1 MKTFLSLVANDL
13 LKRFGNNMHNVTVV
27 FPGKRASLFLNQE
40 LALASDTPVWA
51 PRYITMS
58 DLFYSLSPYVKAD
71 PIDSIASLYQIF
83 SKTILTEEIQEEYS
97 LDKFW
102 GWGEIILSDFDDID
116 KHLADAEAIFSNV
129 YEQMQLENLDY
140 LTNEQKDTLQHFFKN
155 FSAEG
160 NSLIKERFLNVWSKM
175 YQMYTD
181 LRKEQMQAGTVYEGA
196 IFRSVIERLKK
207 DDTLLTSFLADR
219 QTIVFAGFNVL
230 NDVEH
235 ALMSAIQKQGKALF
249 YWDYD
254 SYYVENPEHEA
265 GEFMRQNLK
274 DFPCALGKEN
284 YDNLRHLQDVTF
296 ISCNTDNA
304 AARYAHQW
312 LTSLY
317 EKNLLPIEGATG
329 VVRGTTE
336 CGSGPTKGSGSPF
349 ATVGSSGRG
358 SVILCNENLLQPV
371 LHSLPKQVGK
381 VNITM
386 GFPLTDAPIYSF
398 VMALLSLQTDGFDLT
413 QQRFRHPFVQVVQ
426 HHVYAPLLEEEQW
439 LRYQATDNMQ
449 LLAYLIEMVEK
460 VGVHFSEIQQPNVYE
475 QLYIE
480 AIFQTH
486 RILTKF
492 LQLTCRDKNPLVV
505 QHITLRRLLRTLL
518 CSTSIPFHGEPAHGL
533 QVMGVLE
540 TRCLDFSHMLMLS
553 VEEGM
558 LPKNTQGNT
567 MIPADIREAFGLTT
581 PRHRIAVFSYYFYRL
596 IQRTEHLTCVYNEN
610 CVGNN
615 KHEMSRFLR
624 QMLAETEIPIRT
636 LWLRSET
643 CIQDAQELS
652 VPKTPEILDYMLKR
666 YDINTSGKNAIP
678 LSPSAINTYMTCPLK
693 FFLTHVSGLRA
704 DVDPQEGLNAPL
716 IGDIF
721 HDTAE
726 LIYKRIMQRTGSNII
741 ERSTLSELLNDM
753 EGLIG
758 PLLDIVFDTIY
769 FHPADRW
776 QRTEEAWKMVC
787 RDTRPGNQYTGELII
802 IRRVLMQY
810 LTNLLRYDLR
820 HTPFRIIATETDRY
834 FNITGPSPQ
843 PSPEGKGSNTN
854 VTSPISSLPPGGVGG
869 GLAVTTGGR
878 IDRLDEQDGRIR
890 VVDYK
895 TGYHMPSI
903 KSMDDVTN
911 TAGKHEGY
919 FLQAFLYSYAVLQ
932 NEKPQLPLVP
942 ALFYPGKAYK
952 EDYDPTLTIDKKV
965 IEDFAPLADEF
976 YEGLTLV
983 VKQIFSPDYSFTQ
996 TPEVKDC
1003 ANCDF
1008 KLLCGR

>member
-1 MKTFLSLVANDL
+1 MKTFLSLVARDL
-13 LKRFGNNMHNVTVV
+13 LQRFGTNMHDVTVV

-40 LALASDTPVWA
+40 LAMASDTPVWA

-58 DLFYSLSPYVKAD
+58 DLFYRLSPYVKAD
-71 PIDSIASLYQIF
+71 PIDSITSLYQIF
-83 SKTILTEEIQEEYS
+83 SQTILSEEMQEEYT

-102 GWGEIILSDFDDID
+102 GWGEIILSDFDDVD
-116 KHLADAEAIFSNV
+116 KHLADAEAIFLNV
-129 YEQMQLENLDY
+129 YELMQLESLDY
-140 LTNEQKDTLQHFFKN
+140 LTDEQKQTLQHFFRN
-155 FSAEG
+155 FSTEG
-160 NSLIKERFLNVWSKM
+160 NSQLKERFLRIWSQM
-175 YQMYTD
+175 HDMYTQ
-181 LRKEQMQAGTVYEGA
+181 LRQEQMQAGAVYEGA
-196 IFRSVIERLKK
+196 IFRSVIENLRQ
-207 DDTLLTSFLADR
+207 DDSPLQTLLENRKA
-219 QTIVFAGFNVL
+219 IVFAGFNVL

-235 ALMSAIQKQGKALF
+235 ALMSAIQKQGKAIF

-265 GEFMRQNLK
+265 GVFMRQNLK
-274 DFPCALGKEN
+274 DFPCALGKEHYN
-284 YDNLRHLQDVTF
+284 NLRHLQDITF

-312 LTSLY
+312 LAGSHD
-317 EKNLLPIEGATG
+317 PIANHNS
-329 VVRGTTE
+329 VV
-336 CGSGPTKGSGSPF
+336 
-349 ATVGSSGRG
+349 
-358 SVILCNENLLQPV
+358 LCNENLLQPV
-371 LHSLPKQVGK
+371 LHSLPQQVGK

-398 VMALLSLQTDGFDLT
+398 VMALLALQTDGFDAT
-413 QQRFRHPFVQVVQ
+413 QQRFRHPFVQAVQ
-426 HHVYAPLLEEEQW
+426 HHVYAPFVPEEQW
-439 LRYQATDNMQ
+439 LRYQATDNVQ
-449 LLAYLIEMVEK
+449 LLTYLIEMVQQ
-460 VGVHFSEIQQPNVYE
+460 VGMHFSGIQEPDIYE

-486 RILTKF
+486 RILGKF
-492 LQLTCRDKNPLVV
+492 LQLTSRQENPLCV

-518 CSTSIPFHGEPAHGL
+518 CSTSIPFHGEPAQGL

-558 LPKNTQGNT
+558 LPRNTQSNT
-567 MIPADIREAFGLTT
+567 MIPANIREAFSLTT

-610 CVGNN
+610 CVGTSR
-615 KHEMSRFLR
+615 HEMSRFLR
-624 QMLAETEIPIRT
+624 QMLAETDIPIRT
-636 LWLRSET
+636 LWLKSESS
-643 CIQDAQELS
+643 IQDVQELS
-652 VPKTPEILDYMLKR
+652 VPKTPEILQRMLER
-666 YDINTSGKNAIP
+666 YDQNTSGKKAIP

-726 LIYKRIMQRTGSNII
+726 LIYKRIIHHTGSHII
-741 ERSTLSELLNDM
+741 QRNTLSEVLNDM
-753 EGLIG
+753 EGLVG
-758 PLLDIVFDTIY
+758 PILDIVFDTIY

-776 QRTEEAWKMVC
+776 NRTEEAWKMVC

-802 IRRVLMQY
+802 IRCVLMQY

-820 HTPFRIIATETDRY
+820 HAPFRIIATETDRY
-834 FNITGPSPQ
+834 FNITGPN
-843 PSPEGKGSNTN
+843 PSPT
-854 VTSPISSLPPGGVGG
+854 PPRGRGDSQTPNSQ
-869 GLAVTTGGR
+869 LSTLNSQLSITTGGR
-878 IDRLDEQDGRIR
+878 IDRLDEMDGRIR

-895 TGYHMPSI
+895 TGYHVPSI
-903 KSMDDVTN
+903 KGMDDVTN

-932 NEKPQLPLVP
+932 NDKPSSPLVP

-952 EDYDPTLTIDKKV
+952 EDYNPTLTIGKDV

-976 YEGLTLV
+976 YEGLTHIIE
-983 VKQIFSPDYSFTQ
+983 QIFSPDYSFTQ

>member
-13 LKRFGNNMHNVTVV
+13 LQRFGTNMHNVTVV

-71 PIDSIASLYQIF
+71 PIDSIASLYQLF
-83 SKTILTEEIQEEYS
+83 SKTILSEEMQEDYS

-102 GWGEIILSDFDDID
+102 GWGEIILSDFDDVD
-116 KHLADAEAIFSNV
+116 KHLADAEAIFSNM
-129 YEQMQLENLDY
+129 YELMQLENLDY
-140 LTNEQKDTLQHFFKN
+140 LTNEQKETLQHFFRN
-155 FSAEG
+155 FSTEG
-160 NSLIKERFLNVWSKM
+160 NSLIKERFLNIWSKM
-175 YQMYTD
+175 YTMYAQ
-181 LRKEQMQAGTVYEGA
+181 LREQQMQAGAVYEGA
-196 IFRSVIERLKK
+196 IFRSVIETLKK

-254 SYYVENPEHEA
+254 SYYVENLEHEA
-265 GEFMRQNLK
+265 GIFMRQNLK

-284 YDNLRHLQDVTF
+284 FDNLRHLQDVTF

-304 AARYAHQW
+304 TARYANQW
-312 LTSLY
+312 LAESHD
-317 EKNLLPIEGATG
+317 PIANHNS
-329 VVRGTTE
+329 VV
-336 CGSGPTKGSGSPF
+336 
-349 ATVGSSGRG
+349 
-358 SVILCNENLLQPV
+358 LCNENLLQPV
-371 LHSLPKQVGK
+371 LHSLPPQVGK

-398 VMALLSLQTDGFDLT
+398 VMALLSMQTDGFDAT

-426 HHVYAPLLEEEQW
+426 HHVYTPLVPEEKW
-439 LRYQATDNMQ
+439 LHYQAADNAQ
-449 LLAYLIEMVEK
+449 LLTYLIEMVQQ
-460 VGVHFSEIQQPNVYE
+460 VGIHFSGIQEPDVYE

-486 RILTKF
+486 RILNKF
-492 LQLTCRDKNPLVV
+492 LQLTIRDDNPLVV
-505 QHITLRRLLRTLL
+505 QHVTLRRLLRTLL
-518 CSTSIPFHGEPAHGL
+518 CSTSIPFHGEPAQGL

-558 LPKNTQGNT
+558 LPRNTQSNT
-567 MIPADIREAFGLTT
+567 MIPANIREAFGLTT

-610 CVGNN
+610 CVGNSR
-615 KHEMSRFLR
+615 HEMSRFLR
-624 QMLAETEIPIRT
+624 QMLAETDIPIRT
-636 LWLRSET
+636 LWLRSESS
-643 CIQDAQELS
+643 IHDAETLS
-652 VPKTPEILDYMLKR
+652 VPKTPEILQHMLER
-666 YDINTSGKNAIP
+666 YDRNTSGEKAIP

-726 LIYKRIMQRTGSNII
+726 MIYKQLVQRTGSNII
-741 ERSTLSELLNDM
+741 QRNTLSELLSDM
-753 EGLIG
+753 ENLVG
-758 PLLDIVFDTIY
+758 PTLDIVFDTVY

-776 QRTEEAWKMVC
+776 KRTDEAWKMVC

-820 HTPFRIIATETDRY
+820 HASFRIIATEIDRY
-834 FNITGPSPQ
+834 ITCQLSRNSQ
-843 PSPEGKGSNTN
+843 PSTPNSQL
-854 VTSPISSLPPGGVGG
+854 II
-869 GLAVTTGGR
+869 TTGGR
-878 IDRLDEQDGRIR
+878 IDRLDEMDGRIR
-890 VVDYK
+890 IVDYK
-895 TGYHMPSI
+895 TGYHVPSI

-919 FLQAFLYSYAVLQ
+919 FLQAFLYSYAVMQ
-932 NEKPQLPLVP
+932 NDKPSSPLVP

-952 EDYDPTLTIDKKV
+952 EDYDPTLTIGKEV
-965 IEDFAPLADEF
+965 IENFAPLADEF
-976 YEGLTLV
+976 YEGLTHIIE
-983 VKQIFSPDYSFTQ
+983 QIFSTDCSFTQ
-996 TPEVKDC
+996 TPDLKGC

-1008 KLLCGR
+1008 RLLCGR

>member
-312 LTSLY
+312 LTLLKD
-317 EKNLLPIEGATG
+317 KNLLPI
-329 VVRGTTE
+329 
-336 CGSGPTKGSGSPF
+336 KGE
-349 ATVGSSGRG
+349 ARRG

-371 LHSLPKQVGK
+371 LHSLPQQVEK

-460 VGVHFSEIQQPNVYE
+460 VGVHFSEIQEPNVYE

-596 IQRTEHLTCVYNEN
+596 IQRTKHLTCVYNEN

-636 LWLRSET
+636 LWLRSDT
-643 CIQDAQELS
+643 SIQDAQTLS
-652 VPKTPEILDYMLKR
+652 VPKTPKILQRMLER

-678 LSPSAINTYMTCPLK
+678 LSPSVINTYMTCPLK
-693 FFLTHVSGLRA
+693 FFLAHVSGLRA
-704 DVDPQEGLNAPL
+704 DVDPQDGLNAPL

-726 LIYKRIMQRTGSNII
+726 LIYKRIIQRTGSHII
-741 ERSTLSELLNDM
+741 QRNTLSELLSDM
-753 EGLIG
+753 EGLVG
-758 PLLDIVFDTIY
+758 PILDIVFDTVY
-769 FHPADRW
+769 FHPADHW

-820 HTPFRIIATETDRY
+820 HTPFRIITTETDRM
-834 FNITGPSPQ
+834 FNVQLTMNNS
-843 PSPEGKGSNTN
+843 TN
-854 VTSPISSLPPGGVGG
+854 SELSTLNSQLNI
-869 GLAVTTGGR
+869 TTGGR

-895 TGYHMPSI
+895 TGYHVPSI

-932 NEKPQLPLVP
+932 NDKPQLPLVP

-976 YEGLTLV
+976 YKGLTQV

>member
-1 MKTFLSLVANDL
+1 MKTFLSLVARDL
-13 LKRFGNNMHNVTVV
+13 LQRFGTNMHDVTVV

-58 DLFYSLSPYVKAD
+58 DLFYRLSPYVKAD
-71 PIDSIASLYQIF
+71 PIDSITSLYQIF
-83 SKTILTEEIQEEYS
+83 SKTILTEEMHEEYT

-102 GWGEIILSDFDDID
+102 GWGEIILSDFDDVD
-116 KHLADAEAIFSNV
+116 KHLADAQAIFLNV
-129 YEQMQLENLDY
+129 YELMQLESLDY
-140 LTNEQKDTLQHFFKN
+140 LTDEQKQTLQHFFRN
-155 FSAEG
+155 FSTEG
-160 NSLIKERFLNVWSKM
+160 NSQLKERFLNIWS
-175 YQMYTD
+175 QMYNMYTQ
-181 LRKEQMQAGTVYEGA
+181 LRQEQMQAGAVYEGA
-196 IFRSVIERLKK
+196 IFRSVIESLKQ
-207 DDTLLTSFLADR
+207 DDSPLQILLENR
-219 QTIVFAGFNVL
+219 QAIVFAGFNVL

-265 GEFMRQNLK
+265 GVFMRQNLK
-274 DFPCALGKEN
+274 DFPCALGKEHYN
-284 YDNLRHLQDVTF
+284 NLRHLQDVTF

-312 LTSLY
+312 LTSVTENY
-317 EKNLLPIEGATG
+317 HLPFTG
-329 VVRGTTE
+329 E
-336 CGSGPTKGSGSPF
+336 
-349 ATVGSSGRG
+349 AGRG

-371 LHSLPKQVGK
+371 LHSLPQQVGK

-386 GFPLTDAPIYSF
+386 GFPLTDAPVYSF
-398 VMALLSLQTDGFDLT
+398 VMALLSMQTDGFDAT
-413 QQRFRHPFVQVVQ
+413 QQRFRHPFVQAVQ
-426 HHVYAPLLEEEQW
+426 HHVYAPFVPQEQW
-439 LRYQATDNMQ
+439 LRYQATDNVQ
-449 LLAYLIEMVEK
+449 LLTYLIEMVQQ
-460 VGVHFSEIQQPNVYE
+460 VGMHFSGIQEPDVYQ

-486 RILTKF
+486 RILSKF
-492 LQLTCRDKNPLVV
+492 LQLTSRQENPLCV

-518 CSTSIPFHGEPAHGL
+518 CSTNIPFHGEPAHGL

-558 LPKNTQGNT
+558 LPRNTQTNT
-567 MIPADIREAFGLTT
+567 MIPANIREAFSLTT

-610 CVGNN
+610 CVGTSR
-615 KHEMSRFLR
+615 HEMSRFLR
-624 QMLAETEIPIRT
+624 QMLAETDIPIRT
-636 LWLRSET
+636 LWLKSESS
-643 CIQDAQELS
+643 IQDVQELS
-652 VPKTPEILDYMLKR
+652 VPKTPEILQRMLER
-666 YDINTSGKNAIP
+666 YDQNTSGKKAIP

-726 LIYKRIMQRTGSNII
+726 LIYKRIIHHTGSHII
-741 ERSTLSELLNDM
+741 QRNTLSEVLNDM
-753 EGLIG
+753 EGLVG
-758 PLLDIVFDTIY
+758 PILDNVFDTIY
-769 FHPADRW
+769 FHPTDRW
-776 QRTEEAWKMVC
+776 NRTEEAWKMVC

-820 HTPFRIIATETDRY
+820 HTPFRIIATETDRM
-834 FNITGPSPQ
+834 FKIVTPLKGET
-843 PSPEGKGSNTN
+843 EG
-854 VTSPISSLPPGGVGG
+854 
-869 GLAVTTGGR
+869 AVITTGGR
-878 IDRLDEQDGRIR
+878 IDRLDEMDGRIR

-895 TGYHMPSI
+895 TGYHVPSI

-919 FLQAFLYSYAVLQ
+919 FLQAFLYSYAVMQ
-932 NEKPQLPLVP
+932 NDKPSSPLVP

-952 EDYDPTLTIDKKV
+952 EDYNPTLTIGKDV

-976 YEGLTLV
+976 YQGLTHIIE
-983 VKQIFSPDYSFTQ
+983 QIFSPDYSFTQ

-1003 ANCDF
+1003 SNCDF

>member
-13 LKRFGNNMHNVTVV
+13 LQRFGTNMSNVTVV

-40 LALASDTPVWA
+40 LALASEKPVWT

-58 DLFYSLSPYVKAD
+58 DLFYSLSPYIKAD
-71 PIDSIASLYQIF
+71 PIDSITSLYQIF
-83 SKTILTEEIQEEYS
+83 SKNFLEEEMQEGYS

-102 GWGEIILSDFDDID
+102 GWGEIILSDFDDVD
-116 KHLADAEAIFSNV
+116 KHMADANAIFSNV
-129 YEQMQLENLDY
+129 YELMQLESLDY
-140 LTNEQKDTLQHFFKN
+140 LTDEQKSTLQHFFKN
-155 FSAEG
+155 FSTED
-160 NSLIKERFLNVWSKM
+160 NSVIKERFLNVWSKM
-175 YQMYTD
+175 NQMYTE
-181 LRKEQMQAGTVYEGA
+181 LRKEQMQTGTMYEGA
-196 IFRSVIERLKK
+196 IFRSVIENLKK
-207 DDTLLTSFLADR
+207 DDSLLSSLLEKKQA
-219 QTIVFAGFNVL
+219 IVFAGFNVL

-235 ALMSAIQKQGKALF
+235 ALMSAIQKQGKAIF

-254 SYYVENPEHEA
+254 TYYVENLEHEA
-265 GEFMRQNLK
+265 GIFMRQNLK
-274 DFPCALGKEN
+274 DFPCALSKKHFN
-284 YDNLRHLQDVTF
+284 NLRLLQDATF

-304 AARYAHQW
+304 AARYTHQW
-312 LTSLY
+312 LTMSHD
-317 EKNLLPIEGATG
+317 PISNRNA
-329 VVRGTTE
+329 VVM
-336 CGSGPTKGSGSPF
+336 
-349 ATVGSSGRG
+349 
-358 SVILCNENLLQPV
+358 CNESLLQPV
-371 LHSLPKQVGK
+371 LHTLPKQTGK
-381 VNITM
+381 VNVTM

-398 VMALLSLQTDGFDLT
+398 VMALIALQTDGFDLT

-426 HHVYAPLLEEEQW
+426 HHVYAPFVDERQW
-439 LRYQATDNMQ
+439 LIYKATDNVQ
-449 LLAYLIEMVEK
+449 LLTYLIDMVEL
-460 VGVHFSEIQQPNVYE
+460 VGLHFSKIKEPDVYE

-486 RILTKF
+486 RILNKF
-492 LQLTCRDKNPLVV
+492 LQLINKEENPLVI

-558 LPKNTQGNT
+558 LPRNTQSNS
-567 MIPADIREAFGLTT
+567 MIPANIREAFGLTT

-610 CVGNN
+610 CVGNS

-624 QMLAETEIPIRT
+624 QMLAETNIPIRT

-643 CIQDAQELS
+643 SLQDIQDLS
-652 VPKTPEILDYMLKR
+652 VHKTSDIIKRMLQK

-721 HDTAE
+721 HNTAD
-726 LIYKRIMQRTGSNII
+726 LIYKCIIQRTENNII
-741 ERSTLSELLNDM
+741 QRSTLSELLADM
-753 EGLIG
+753 DGLVG

-769 FHPADRW
+769 FHPTDRW
-776 QRTEEAWKMVC
+776 NRTEEAWKMVC
-787 RDTRPGNQYTGELII
+787 RGTRTGNQYTGELII

-820 HTPFRIIATETDRY
+820 HAPFRIIATETDRM
-834 FNITGPSPQ
+834 FNVQCSICDVQ
-843 PSPEGKGSNTN
+843 LN
-854 VTSPISSLPPGGVGG
+854 VM
-869 GLAVTTGGR
+869 TGGR
-878 IDRLDEQDGRIR
+878 IDRLDEQDGHIR

-895 TGYHMPSI
+895 TGYHIPSI
-903 KSMDDVTN
+903 KSMDEVTN

-919 FLQAFLYSYAVLQ
+919 FLQAFLYAYAVLQ
-932 NEKPQLPLVP
+932 NDKPERLLVP
-942 ALFYPGKAYK
+942 ALFYPGKAYT
-952 EDYDPTLTIDKKV
+952 EDYTPTLTINKEV
-965 IEDFAPLADEF
+965 IEDFTSLADEF
-976 YEGLTLV
+976 YEGLTQV
-983 VKQIFSPDYSFTQ
+983 VKQIFSPDYNFTQ
-996 TPEVKDC
+996 TPEAKNC
-1003 ANCDF
+1003 TNCDF

>member
-1 MKTFLSLVANDL
+1 MKTFLSLVAKDL
-13 LKRFGNNMHNVTVV
+13 LQRFGNNMHDVTVV

-40 LALASDTPVWA
+40 LALASDKPVWA

-71 PIDSIASLYQIF
+71 PIDSIATLYQIF
-83 SKTILTEEIQEEYS
+83 SQTILSEGMNEEYT

-102 GWGEIILSDFDDID
+102 GWGEIILSDFDDVD
-116 KHLADAEAIFSNV
+116 KHLADAEAIFLNV
-129 YEQMQLENLDY
+129 YELMELESLDY
-140 LTNEQKDTLQHFFKN
+140 LTDEQKQTLQHFFRN
-155 FSAEG
+155 FSTEG
-160 NSLIKERFLNVWSKM
+160 NSQLKERFLNIWSQM
-175 YQMYTD
+175 HNMYTQ
-181 LRKEQMQAGTVYEGA
+181 LREEQMQAGAVYEGA
-196 IFRSVIERLKK
+196 IFRSVIENLKQ
-207 DDTLLTSFLADR
+207 DDSPLQALLEKR
-219 QTIVFAGFNVL
+219 QAVVFAGFNVL

-235 ALMSAIQKQGKALF
+235 ALMTAIQKQGKAIF

-265 GEFMRQNLK
+265 GVFMRQNLK
-274 DFPCALGKEN
+274 DFPCALGKEHFN
-284 YDNLRHLQDVTF
+284 NLRHLQDVTF

-312 LTSLY
+312 LVAPHDPC
-317 EKNLLPIEGATG
+317 NNRNA
-329 VVRGTTE
+329 VVM
-336 CGSGPTKGSGSPF
+336 
-349 ATVGSSGRG
+349 
-358 SVILCNENLLQPV
+358 CNENLLQPV
-371 LHSLPKQVGK
+371 LHALPQQVGK

-386 GFPLTDAPIYSF
+386 GFPLTEAPIYSF
-398 VMALLSLQTDGFDLT
+398 VMALLSLQTDGFDHT
-413 QQRFRHPFVQVVQ
+413 QQRFRRPFEQVVR
-426 HHVYAPLLEEEQW
+426 HHVYAPFVPEELW
-439 LRYQATDNMQ
+439 LRYQAADNVQ
-449 LLAYLIEMVEK
+449 LLSYLIEMVQQ
-460 VGVHFSEIQQPNVYE
+460 VGMHFSGIQEPDVYE

-492 LQLTCRDKNPLVV
+492 VQLTSREDNPLVI
-505 QHITLRRLLRTLL
+505 QHVTLRRLLRTLL
-518 CSTSIPFHGEPAHGL
+518 CSTNIPFHGEPVQGL

-558 LPKNTQGNT
+558 LPRNTQSNT
-567 MIPADIREAFGLTT
+567 MIPANIREAFGLTT

-610 CVGNN
+610 CVGNSR
-615 KHEMSRFLR
+615 HEMSRFLR
-624 QMLAETEIPIRT
+624 QMLAETDIPIRT
-636 LWLRSET
+636 LWLRSNSS
-643 CIQDAQELS
+643 IQDAQELS
-652 VPKTPEILDYMLKR
+652 VPKTPEILQRMLQR
-666 YDINTSGKNAIP
+666 YDRNTSAEKAIP

-726 LIYKRIMQRTGSNII
+726 LIYKQLIQRTGSHII
-741 ERSTLSELLNDM
+741 QKNTLSELLSDM
-753 EGLIG
+753 EALVG
-758 PLLDIVFDTIY
+758 PTLDIVFDTIY

-776 QRTEEAWKMVC
+776 NRTDEAWKMVC
-787 RDTRPGNQYTGELII
+787 RGTRPGNQYTGELII

-820 HTPFRIIATETDRY
+820 HAPFRIIATEIDRM
-834 FNITGPSPQ
+834 FNLEFKIDKFKIQNEEQSGNSD
-843 PSPEGKGSNTN
+843 
-854 VTSPISSLPPGGVGG
+854 SSLFT
-869 GLAVTTGGR
+869 LHSSLKNNSQLTITTGGR
-878 IDRLDEQDGRIR
+878 IDRLDEMNGRIR

-895 TGYHMPSI
+895 TGYHVPSI

-932 NEKPQLPLVP
+932 NDKPTSPLVP
-942 ALFYPGKAYK
+942 ALFYPGKAYR
-952 EDYDPTLTIDKKV
+952 EDYDPILTIGKDV

-976 YEGLTLV
+976 YQGLTHIIE
-983 VKQIFSPDYSFTQ
+983 QIFSLDYSFTQ
-996 TPEVKDC
+996 TPDSKSC

>member
-1 MKTFLSLVANDL
+1 MKTFLSLVARDL
-13 LKRFGNNMHNVTVV
+13 LERFGTNMHDVTVV

-40 LALASDTPVWA
+40 LAMASDTPVWA

-58 DLFYSLSPYVKAD
+58 DLFYRLSPYVKAD
-71 PIDSIASLYQIF
+71 PIDSITSLYQIF
-83 SKTILTEEIQEEYS
+83 SQTILSEEMQEEYT

-102 GWGEIILSDFDDID
+102 GWGEIILSDFDDVD
-116 KHLADAEAIFSNV
+116 KHLADAEAIFLNV
-129 YEQMQLENLDY
+129 YELMQLESLDY
-140 LTNEQKDTLQHFFKN
+140 LTDEQKQTLQHFFRN
-155 FSAEG
+155 FSTEG
-160 NSLIKERFLNVWSKM
+160 NSQLKERFLRIWSQM
-175 YQMYTD
+175 HDMYTQ
-181 LRKEQMQAGTVYEGA
+181 LRQEQMQAGAVYEGA
-196 IFRSVIERLKK
+196 IFRSVIENLRQ
-207 DDTLLTSFLADR
+207 DDSSLQTLLENRKA
-219 QTIVFAGFNVL
+219 IVFAGFNVL

-235 ALMSAIQKQGKALF
+235 ALMSAIQKQGKAIF

-265 GEFMRQNLK
+265 GVFMRQNLK
-274 DFPCALGKEN
+274 DFPCALGKEHYN
-284 YDNLRHLQDVTF
+284 NLRHLQDVTF

-312 LTSLY
+312 LAGSHD
-317 EKNLLPIEGATG
+317 PIANHNS
-329 VVRGTTE
+329 VV
-336 CGSGPTKGSGSPF
+336 
-349 ATVGSSGRG
+349 
-358 SVILCNENLLQPV
+358 LCNENLLQPV
-371 LHSLPKQVGK
+371 LHSLPQQVGK

-386 GFPLTDAPIYSF
+386 GFPLTDAPVYSF
-398 VMALLSLQTDGFDLT
+398 VMALLSLQTDGFDAT
-413 QQRFRHPFVQVVQ
+413 QQRFRHPFVQAVQ
-426 HHVYAPLLEEEQW
+426 HHVYAPFVPEEQW
-439 LRYQATDNMQ
+439 LRYQATDNVQ
-449 LLAYLIEMVEK
+449 LLTYLIEMVQQ
-460 VGVHFSEIQQPNVYE
+460 VGMHFSGIQEPDVYE

-486 RILTKF
+486 RILGKF
-492 LQLTCRDKNPLVV
+492 LQLTSRQENPLCV
-505 QHITLRRLLRTLL
+505 QHVTLRRLLRTLL
-518 CSTSIPFHGEPAHGL
+518 CSTSIPFHGEPAQGL

-558 LPKNTQGNT
+558 LPRNTQSNT
-567 MIPADIREAFGLTT
+567 MIPANIREAFSLTT

-610 CVGNN
+610 CVGTSR
-615 KHEMSRFLR
+615 HEMSRFLR
-624 QMLAETEIPIRT
+624 QMLAETDIPIRT
-636 LWLRSET
+636 LWLKSESS
-643 CIQDAQELS
+643 IQDVQELS
-652 VPKTPEILDYMLKR
+652 VPKTPEILQRMLER
-666 YDINTSGKNAIP
+666 YDQNTSGKKAIP

-726 LIYKRIMQRTGSNII
+726 LIYKRIIHHTDSHIIQRN
-741 ERSTLSELLNDM
+741 TLSEILNDM
-753 EGLIG
+753 EGLVG
-758 PLLDIVFDTIY
+758 PILDIVFDTIY

-776 QRTEEAWKMVC
+776 KRTDEAWKMVC

-820 HTPFRIIATETDRY
+820 HAPFRIIATETDRY
-834 FNITGPSPQ
+834 FNINIKHNPSQTPPRGSEQ
-843 PSPEGKGSNTN
+843 SQISNSQFKVSPRGDLE
-854 VTSPISSLPPGGVGG
+854 GVGRFSV
-869 GLAVTTGGR
+869 ATGGR
-878 IDRLDEQDGRIR
+878 IDRLDEMGGKVRI
-890 VVDYK
+890 VDYK
-895 TGYHMPSI
+895 TGYHVPSI

-932 NEKPQLPLVP
+932 KDKPQQPVVP

-952 EDYDPTLTIDKKV
+952 EDYDPALCIGKEV
-965 IEDFAPLADEF
+965 IEDFTPLADEF
-976 YEGLTLV
+976 YEGLTHIIE
-983 VKQIFSPDYSFTQ
+983 QIFSPDYAFTQ

-1003 ANCDF
+1003 SNCDF

>member
-13 LKRFGNNMHNVTVV
+13 LQRFGTNMSNVTVV

-40 LALASDTPVWA
+40 LALASEKPVWT

-58 DLFYSLSPYVKAD
+58 DLFYSLSPYIKAD
-71 PIDSIASLYQIF
+71 PIDSITSLYQIF
-83 SKTILTEEIQEEYS
+83 SKNFLEEEMQEGYS

-102 GWGEIILSDFDDID
+102 GWGEIILSDFDDVD
-116 KHLADAEAIFSNV
+116 KHMADANAIFSNV
-129 YEQMQLENLDY
+129 YELMQLESLDY
-140 LTNEQKDTLQHFFKN
+140 LTDEQKSTLQHFFRN
-155 FSAEG
+155 FSTED
-160 NSLIKERFLNVWSKM
+160 NSVIKERFLNVWSKM
-175 YQMYTD
+175 NQMYTE
-181 LRKEQMQAGTVYEGA
+181 LRKEQMQTGTMYEGA
-196 IFRSVIERLKK
+196 IFRSVIENLKK
-207 DDTLLTSFLADR
+207 DDSLLSSLLEKKQA
-219 QTIVFAGFNVL
+219 IVFAGFNVL

-235 ALMSAIQKQGKALF
+235 ALMSAIQKQGKAIF

-254 SYYVENPEHEA
+254 TYYVENLEHEA
-265 GEFMRQNLK
+265 GIFMRQNLK
-274 DFPCALGKEN
+274 DFPCALSKEHFN
-284 YDNLRHLQDVTF
+284 NLRLLQDATF

-304 AARYAHQW
+304 AARYTHQW
-312 LTSLY
+312 LTMSHD
-317 EKNLLPIEGATG
+317 PISNRNA
-329 VVRGTTE
+329 VVM
-336 CGSGPTKGSGSPF
+336 
-349 ATVGSSGRG
+349 
-358 SVILCNENLLQPV
+358 CNESLLQPV
-371 LHSLPKQVGK
+371 LHALPKQTGK
-381 VNITM
+381 VNVTM

-398 VMALLSLQTDGFDLT
+398 VMALIALQTDGFDLS

-426 HHVYAPLLEEEQW
+426 HHVYAPFVDERQW
-439 LRYQATDNMQ
+439 LIYKATDNAQ
-449 LLAYLIEMVEK
+449 LLTYLIDMVEL
-460 VGVHFSEIQQPNVYE
+460 VGLHFSKIKEPDVYE

-486 RILTKF
+486 RILNKF
-492 LQLTCRDKNPLVV
+492 LQLIDKEENPLVI

-558 LPKNTQGNT
+558 LPRNTQSNS
-567 MIPADIREAFGLTT
+567 MIPANIREAFGLTT

-610 CVGNN
+610 CVGNS

-624 QMLAETEIPIRT
+624 QMLAETNIPIRT

-643 CIQDAQELS
+643 SLQDIQDLS
-652 VPKTPEILDYMLKR
+652 VPKTSDIIKRMLQK
-666 YDINTSGKNAIP
+666 YDINTRGKDAIP

-721 HDTAE
+721 HDTAD
-726 LIYKRIMQRTGSNII
+726 LIYKCIIQRTENNII
-741 ERSTLSELLNDM
+741 QRSTLSELLADM
-753 EGLIG
+753 DGLVG

-769 FHPADRW
+769 FHPTDRW
-776 QRTEEAWKMVC
+776 NRTEEAWKMIC
-787 RDTRPGNQYTGELII
+787 RGTRPGNQYTGELII

-820 HTPFRIIATETDRY
+820 HAPFRIIATETDRM
-834 FNITGPSPQ
+834 FNVQCSICDVQ
-843 PSPEGKGSNTN
+843 LN
-854 VTSPISSLPPGGVGG
+854 VM
-869 GLAVTTGGR
+869 TGGR
-878 IDRLDEQDGRIR
+878 IDRLDEQDGHIR

-895 TGYHMPSI
+895 TGYHIPSI
-903 KSMDDVTN
+903 KSMDEVTN

-919 FLQAFLYSYAVLQ
+919 FLQAFLYAYAVLQ
-932 NEKPQLPLVP
+932 NDKPERLLVP
-942 ALFYPGKAYK
+942 ALFYPGKAYT
-952 EDYDPTLTIDKKV
+952 EDYTPTLTINKEV
-965 IEDFAPLADEF
+965 IEDFTSLADEF
-976 YEGLTLV
+976 YEGLTQV
-983 VKQIFSPDYSFTQ
+983 VKQIFSPDYNFTQ
-996 TPEVKDC
+996 TPEAKNC
-1003 ANCDF
+1003 TNCDF

>member
-1 MKTFLSLVANDL
+1 MKTFLSLVARDL
-13 LKRFGNNMHNVTVV
+13 LERFGTNMHDVTVV

-40 LALASDTPVWA
+40 LAMASDIPVWA

-58 DLFYSLSPYVKAD
+58 DLFYRLSPYVKAD
-71 PIDSIASLYQIF
+71 PIDSITSLYQIF
-83 SKTILTEEIQEEYS
+83 SQTILSEEMQEEYT

-102 GWGEIILSDFDDID
+102 GWGEIILSDFDDVD
-116 KHLADAEAIFSNV
+116 KHLADAEAIFLNV
-129 YEQMQLENLDY
+129 YELMQLESLDY
-140 LTNEQKDTLQHFFKN
+140 LTDEQKQTLQHFFRN
-155 FSAEG
+155 FSTEG
-160 NSLIKERFLNVWSKM
+160 NSQLKERFLRIWSQM
-175 YQMYTD
+175 HDMYTQ
-181 LRKEQMQAGTVYEGA
+181 LRQEQMQAGAVYEGA
-196 IFRSVIERLKK
+196 IFRSVIENLRQ
-207 DDTLLTSFLADR
+207 DDSPLQTLLENR
-219 QTIVFAGFNVL
+219 KVIVFAGFNVL

-235 ALMSAIQKQGKALF
+235 ALMSAIQKQGKAIF

-265 GEFMRQNLK
+265 GVFMRQNLK
-274 DFPCALGKEN
+274 DFPCALGKEH

-312 LTSLY
+312 LAGSHD
-317 EKNLLPIEGATG
+317 PIANHNS
-329 VVRGTTE
+329 VV
-336 CGSGPTKGSGSPF
+336 
-349 ATVGSSGRG
+349 
-358 SVILCNENLLQPV
+358 LCNENLLQPV
-371 LHSLPKQVGK
+371 LHSLPQQVGK

-386 GFPLTDAPIYSF
+386 GFPLTDAPVYSF
-398 VMALLSLQTDGFDLT
+398 VMALLSLQTDGFDAA
-413 QQRFRHPFVQVVQ
+413 QQRFRHPFVQAVQ
-426 HHVYAPLLEEEQW
+426 HHVYAPFVPEEQW
-439 LRYQATDNMQ
+439 LRYQATDNVQ
-449 LLAYLIEMVEK
+449 LLTYLIEMVQQ
-460 VGVHFSEIQQPNVYE
+460 VGMHFSGIQEPDVYE

-486 RILTKF
+486 RILGKF
-492 LQLTCRDKNPLVV
+492 LQLTSRQENPLCV
-505 QHITLRRLLRTLL
+505 QHVTLRRLLRTLL
-518 CSTSIPFHGEPAHGL
+518 CSTSIPFHGEPAQGL

-558 LPKNTQGNT
+558 LPRNTQSNT
-567 MIPADIREAFGLTT
+567 MIPANIREAFSLTT

-610 CVGNN
+610 CVGTSR
-615 KHEMSRFLR
+615 HEMSRFLR
-624 QMLAETEIPIRT
+624 QMLAETDIPIRT
-636 LWLRSET
+636 LWLKSESS
-643 CIQDAQELS
+643 IQDVQELS
-652 VPKTPEILDYMLKR
+652 VPKTPEILQRMLER
-666 YDINTSGKNAIP
+666 YDQNTSGKKAIP

-726 LIYKRIMQRTGSNII
+726 LIYKRIIHHTGSHII
-741 ERSTLSELLNDM
+741 QRNTLSEVLNDM
-753 EGLIG
+753 EGLVG
-758 PLLDIVFDTIY
+758 PILDIVFDTIY

-776 QRTEEAWKMVC
+776 NRTEEAWKMVC

-820 HTPFRIIATETDRY
+820 HAPFRIIATETDRM
-834 FNITGPSPQ
+834 FDVKFKIDKFKNQESNLSPSPVG
-843 PSPEGKGSNTN
+843 EGRGEADNSQL
-854 VTSPISSLPPGGVGG
+854 SI
-869 GLAVTTGGR
+869 TTGGR

-895 TGYHMPSI
+895 TGYHVPSI
-903 KSMDDVTN
+903 KGMDEVTN

-932 NEKPQLPLVP
+932 NDKPSSPLVP

-952 EDYDPTLTIDKKV
+952 EDYNPALTIGKDV

-976 YEGLTLV
+976 YEGLKQV
-983 VKQIFSPDYSFTQ
+983 IEQIFSPDYNFTQ

>member
-1 MKTFLSLVANDL
+1 MNLVANNL
-13 LKRFGNNMHNVTVV
+13 LQRFGSNMHNVTVV
-27 FPGKRASLFLNQE
+27 FPGKRASIFLNQE
-40 LALASDTPVWA
+40 LALASDKPVWA

-71 PIDSIASLYQIF
+71 PIDSIALLYQIF
-83 SKTILTEEIQEEYS
+83 RKTILTEEMQEEYS

-102 GWGEIILSDFDDID
+102 GWGEIILSDFDDVD

-129 YEQMQLENLDY
+129 YELIQLESLDY
-140 LTNEQKDTLQHFFKN
+140 LTDKQKETLEHFFKN
-155 FSAEG
+155 FSTEG
-160 NSLIKERFLNVWSKM
+160 NSVLKERFLNIWSKM
-175 YQMYTD
+175 FVMYTQ
-181 LRKEQMQAGTVYEGA
+181 LREQQMQEGAVYEGA
-196 IFRSVIERLKK
+196 IFRNVIENIKK
-207 DDTLLTSFLADR
+207 DDSLLASLLEKK

-235 ALMSAIQKQGKALF
+235 ALMAAIQQQGKALF

-254 SYYVENPEHEA
+254 SYYVENPDHEA
-265 GEFMRQNLK
+265 GIFMRQNLK

-312 LTSLY
+312 LSGAHD
-317 EKNLLPIEGATG
+317 PIANHNS
-329 VVRGTTE
+329 VV
-336 CGSGPTKGSGSPF
+336 
-349 ATVGSSGRG
+349 
-358 SVILCNENLLQPV
+358 LCNENLLQPV
-371 LHSLPKQVGK
+371 LHALPKNGGK

-386 GFPLTDAPIYSF
+386 GFPLTDAPVYSF
-398 VMALLSLQTDGFDLT
+398 VMALLALQTDGFDLT
-413 QQRFRHPFVQVVQ
+413 QQRFRYPFVQVVQ
-426 HHVYAPLLEEEQW
+426 HHVYAPFVPEEQW
-439 LRYQATDNMQ
+439 LRYQAADNVK
-449 LLAYLIEMVEK
+449 LLTYLIEMVQQ
-460 VGVHFSEIQQPNVYE
+460 VGLHFSEIQEPDIYE

-486 RILTKF
+486 RILSKF
-492 LQLTCRDKNPLVV
+492 LQLTSREENPLIV

-558 LPKNTQGNT
+558 LPRNTQSNT
-567 MIPADIREAFGLTT
+567 MIPANIREAFGLTT
-581 PRHRIAVFSYYFYRL
+581 PRHRIAVFSYYFYRP
-596 IQRTEHLTCVYNEN
+596 IQRTEYLTCVYNEN
-610 CVGNN
+610 CVGNSR
-615 KHEMSRFLR
+615 HEMSRFLR
-624 QMLAETEIPIRT
+624 QMLAETDIPIRT
-636 LWLRSET
+636 LWLKSES
-643 CIQDAQELS
+643 CILDAETLS
-652 VPKTPEILDYMLKR
+652 VPKTPEILQRMFER
-666 YDINTSGKNAIP
+666 YDQNTSGEKAIP

-704 DVDPQEGLNAPL
+704 DVDPQDGLNAPL

-726 LIYKRIMQRTGSNII
+726 LIYKRIIQHTGNHIIQRN
-741 ERSTLSELLNDM
+741 TLSEILNDM
-753 EGLIG
+753 EGLVG
-758 PLLDIVFDTIY
+758 PILDIVFDVIY

-776 QRTEEAWKMVC
+776 CRTDEAWKMVC

-802 IRRVLMQY
+802 IRKVLMQY

-820 HTPFRIIATETDRY
+820 HAPFRIIATETDRM
-834 FNITGPSPQ
+834 FKIQ
-843 PSPEGKGSNTN
+843 GSRFK
-854 VTSPISSLPPGGVGG
+854 
-869 GLAVTTGGR
+869 VTTGGR
-878 IDRLDEQDGRIR
+878 IDRLDEMDGRVR

-895 TGYHMPSI
+895 TGYHVPSI

-919 FLQAFLYSYAVLQ
+919 FLQAFLYSYAVIQ
-932 NEKPQLPLVP
+932 NDKPTSPLVP

-952 EDYDPTLTIDKKV
+952 EDYDPTLCIGKEV

-976 YEGLTLV
+976 YEGLTQV
-983 VKQIFSPDYSFTQ
+983 IEQIFSSDYSFTQ
-996 TPEVKDC
+996 TPEVKNC

>member
-1 MKTFLSLVANDL
+1 MKTFLSLVARDL
-13 LKRFGNNMHNVTVV
+13 LERFGTNMHDVTVV

-40 LALASDTPVWA
+40 LAMASDTPVWA

-58 DLFYSLSPYVKAD
+58 DLFYRLSPYVKAD
-71 PIDSIASLYQIF
+71 PIDSITSLYQIF
-83 SKTILTEEIQEEYS
+83 SQTILSEEMQEEYT

-102 GWGEIILSDFDDID
+102 GWGEIILSDFDDVD
-116 KHLADAEAIFSNV
+116 KHLADAEAIFLNV
-129 YEQMQLENLDY
+129 YELMQLESLDY
-140 LTNEQKDTLQHFFKN
+140 LTDEQKQTLQHFFRN
-155 FSAEG
+155 FSTEG
-160 NSLIKERFLNVWSKM
+160 NSQLKERFLRIWSQM
-175 YQMYTD
+175 HDMYTQ
-181 LRKEQMQAGTVYEGA
+181 LRQEQMQAGAVYEGA
-196 IFRSVIERLKK
+196 IFRSVIENLRQ
-207 DDTLLTSFLADR
+207 DDSPLQTLLENRKA
-219 QTIVFAGFNVL
+219 IVFAGFNVL

-235 ALMSAIQKQGKALF
+235 ALMSAIQKQGKAIF

-265 GEFMRQNLK
+265 GVFMRQNLK
-274 DFPCALGKEN
+274 DFPCALGKEHYN
-284 YDNLRHLQDVTF
+284 NLRHLQDVTF

-312 LTSLY
+312 LAGSHD
-317 EKNLLPIEGATG
+317 PIANHNS
-329 VVRGTTE
+329 VV
-336 CGSGPTKGSGSPF
+336 
-349 ATVGSSGRG
+349 
-358 SVILCNENLLQPV
+358 LCNENLLQPV
-371 LHSLPKQVGK
+371 LHSLPQQVGK

-386 GFPLTDAPIYSF
+386 GFPLTDAPVYSF
-398 VMALLSLQTDGFDLT
+398 VMALLSLQTDGFDAT
-413 QQRFRHPFVQVVQ
+413 QQRFRHPFVQAVQ
-426 HHVYAPLLEEEQW
+426 HHVYAPFVPEEQW
-439 LRYQATDNMQ
+439 LRYQATDNV
-449 LLAYLIEMVEK
+449 LLLTYLIEMVQQ
-460 VGVHFSEIQQPNVYE
+460 VGMHFSGIQEPDVYE

-486 RILTKF
+486 RILGKF
-492 LQLTCRDKNPLVV
+492 LQLTSRQENPLCV
-505 QHITLRRLLRTLL
+505 QHVTLRRLLRTLL
-518 CSTSIPFHGEPAHGL
+518 CSTSIPFHGEPAQGL

-558 LPKNTQGNT
+558 LPSNTPQSNT
-567 MIPADIREAFGLTT
+567 MIPANIREAFSLTT

-610 CVGNN
+610 CVGTSR
-615 KHEMSRFLR
+615 HEMSRFLR
-624 QMLAETEIPIRT
+624 QMLAETDIPIRT
-636 LWLRSET
+636 LWLKSESS
-643 CIQDAQELS
+643 IQDVQELS
-652 VPKTPEILDYMLKR
+652 VPKTPEILQRMLER
-666 YDINTSGKNAIP
+666 YDQNTSGKKAIP

-726 LIYKRIMQRTGSNII
+726 LIYKRIIHHTGSHII
-741 ERSTLSELLNDM
+741 QRNTLSEVLNDM
-753 EGLIG
+753 EGLVG
-758 PLLDIVFDTIY
+758 PILDIVFDTIY

-776 QRTEEAWKMVC
+776 NRTEEAWKMVC

-820 HTPFRIIATETDRY
+820 HAPFRIIATETDRY
-834 FNITGPSPQ
+834 FNITGPSPK
-843 PSPEGKGSNTN
+843 PSPKWESSN
-854 VTSPISSLPPGGVGG
+854 PQPPNSQFSI
-869 GLAVTTGGR
+869 LNSQFNITTGGR
-878 IDRLDEQDGRIR
+878 IDRLDEMDGRIR

-895 TGYHMPSI
+895 TGYHVPSI
-903 KSMDDVTN
+903 KGMDDVTN

-932 NEKPQLPLVP
+932 NDKPSSPLVP

-952 EDYDPTLTIDKKV
+952 EDYNPTLTIGKDV

-976 YEGLTLV
+976 YEGLTHIIE
-983 VKQIFSPDYSFTQ
+983 QIFSPDYNFTQ

>member
-1 MKTFLSLVANDL
+1 MKTFLSLVADDL
-13 LKRFGNNMHNVTVV
+13 LQRFGSNMRNVTVV

-40 LALASDTPVWA
+40 LALASEVPVWT

-58 DLFYSLSPYVKAD
+58 DLFYSLSPYVQAD
-71 PIDSIASLYQIF
+71 PIDSIVTLYQIF
-83 SKTILTEEIQEEYS
+83 SQTILTEEMQEEYT

-102 GWGEIILSDFDDID
+102 GWAEIILSDFDDID
-116 KHLADAEAIFSNV
+116 KHLADAGAIFSNV
-129 YEQMQLENLDY
+129 YELMQLDGLDY
-140 LTNEQKDTLQHFFKN
+140 LTDEQRNTLQHFFHN
-155 FSAEG
+155 FSQQG
-160 NSLIKERFLNVWSKM
+160 NSVLKERFLTIWS
-175 YQMYTD
+175 QMYNMYTR
-181 LRKEQMQAGTVYEGA
+181 LREEQMQSGVVYEGA
-196 IFRSVIERLKK
+196 VFRSVIENLRQ
-207 DDTLLTSFLADR
+207 DDTLLDALFRKRDV
-219 QTIVFAGFNVL
+219 IVFAGFNVL

-235 ALMSAIQKQGKALF
+235 ALMSAIQKRGKALF

-265 GEFMRQNLK
+265 GVFMRQNLK
-274 DFPCALGKEN
+274 DFPCALGREHF
-284 YDNLRHLQDVTF
+284 DNLRRLQDVTF

-312 LTSLY
+312 LTSL
-317 EKNLLPIEGATG
+317 KQDDTL
-329 VVRGTTE
+329 TTE
-336 CGSGPTKGSGSPF
+336 RE
-349 ATVGSSGRG
+349 AGRG
-358 SVILCNENLLQPV
+358 AVILCNENLLQPV
-371 LHSLPKQVGK
+371 LHALPQQLGK

-386 GFPLTDAPIYSF
+386 GFPLTDAPVYSF
-398 VMALLSLQTDGFDLT
+398 VMALLSLQTDGFDSA
-413 QQRFRHPFVQVVQ
+413 QQRFRHPFIQVVQ
-426 HHVYAPLLEEEQW
+426 HHVYAPLLPQDQW
-439 LRYQATDNMQ
+439 LRYQATDNVQ
-449 LLAYLIEMVEK
+449 LLDYLIRMVDM
-460 VGVHFSEIQQPNVYE
+460 VGLHFSGIQEPDVYE

-492 LQLTCRDKNPLVV
+492 LQLTSRSQHPLTV

-518 CSTSIPFHGEPAHGL
+518 CSTSIPFHGEPVQGL

-540 TRCLDFSHMLMLS
+540 TRCLDFRHMLMLS

-567 MIPADIREAFGLTT
+567 MIPANIREAFSLTT

-615 KHEMSRFLR
+615 RHEMSRFLR
-624 QMLAETEIPIRT
+624 QMLAETDIPIRT
-636 LWLRSET
+636 LWLRSDT
-643 CIQDAQELS
+643 SIQDVRQLS
-652 VPKTPEILDYMLKR
+652 VPKTPEILQRMLQR
-666 YDINTSGKNAIP
+666 YDTNTAGKAAIP

-704 DVDPQEGLNAPL
+704 DTDPQDGLNAPL

-726 LIYKRIMQRTGSNII
+726 LIYKRIIQHTGNHIIQRN
-741 ERSTLSELLNDM
+741 TLSELLADM
-753 EGLIG
+753 EGLVG
-758 PLLDIVFDTIY
+758 PILDIVFDTVY

-776 QRTEEAWKMVC
+776 TRTDEAWKMVC

-820 HTPFRIIATETDRY
+820 HAPFRIIDTETDRM
-834 FNITGPSPQ
+834 FQI
-843 PSPEGKGSNTN
+843 E
-854 VTSPISSLPPGGVGG
+854 ISIQHPKLQTAHSL
-869 GLAVTTGGR
+869 LSITTGGR

-895 TGYHMPSI
+895 TGYHVPSI
-903 KSMDDVTN
+903 RGMEDVTN

-932 NEKPQLPLVP
+932 QDKPQQPLVP
-942 ALFYPGKAYK
+942 ALFYPGKAYT
-952 EDYDPTLTIDKKV
+952 EDYNPTLSIGKEV

-976 YEGLTLV
+976 YQGLTQV
-983 VKQIFSPDYSFTQ
+983 IAQIFSPDYDFIQ
-996 TPEVKDC
+996 TPELKDC

-1008 KLLCGR
+1008 RLLCGR

>member
-13 LKRFGNNMHNVTVV
+13 LQRFGTNMHNVTVV

-71 PIDSIASLYQIF
+71 PIESITSLYQIF
-83 SKTILTEEIQEEYS
+83 SKTILSEEIQEEYT

-102 GWGEIILSDFDDID
+102 GWGEIILSDFDDVD
-116 KHLADAEAIFSNV
+116 KHLADAEAIFLNV
-129 YEQMQLENLDY
+129 YELMELESLDY
-140 LTNEQKDTLQHFFKN
+140 LTDEQKQTLQHFFRN
-155 FSAEG
+155 FSTEG
-160 NSLIKERFLNVWSKM
+160 NSQLKERFLNIWS
-175 YQMYTD
+175 QMYNMYTR
-181 LRKEQMQAGTVYEGA
+181 LREEQMLAGNVYEGA
-196 IFRSVIERLKK
+196 IFRNVIENLKE
-207 DDTLLTSFLADR
+207 DDSPLQALLQKRKA
-219 QTIVFAGFNVL
+219 IVFAGFNVL

-235 ALMSAIQKQGKALF
+235 ALMSAIQKQGKGIF

-254 SYYVENPEHEA
+254 SYYVENLEHEA
-265 GEFMRQNLK
+265 GIFMRQNLK

-284 YDNLRHLQDVTF
+284 FDNLRHLQDVTF

-304 AARYAHQW
+304 TARYANQW
-312 LTSLY
+312 LAGSHD
-317 EKNLLPIEGATG
+317 PIANHNS
-329 VVRGTTE
+329 VV
-336 CGSGPTKGSGSPF
+336 
-349 ATVGSSGRG
+349 
-358 SVILCNENLLQPV
+358 LCNENLLQPV
-371 LHSLPKQVGK
+371 LHSLPPQVGK

-398 VMALLSLQTDGFDLT
+398 VMALLSMQTDGFDAT

-426 HHVYAPLLEEEQW
+426 HHVYTPLVPEEKW
-439 LRYQATDNMQ
+439 LHYQAADNAQ
-449 LLAYLIEMVEK
+449 LLTYLIEMVQQ
-460 VGVHFSEIQQPNVYE
+460 VGIHFSGIQEPDVYE

-486 RILTKF
+486 RILNKF
-492 LQLTCRDKNPLVV
+492 LQLTIRDDNPLVV
-505 QHITLRRLLRTLL
+505 QHVTLRRLLRTLL
-518 CSTSIPFHGEPAHGL
+518 CSTSIPFHGEPAQGL

-558 LPKNTQGNT
+558 LPRNTQSNT
-567 MIPADIREAFGLTT
+567 MIPANIREAFGLTT

-610 CVGNN
+610 CVGNSR
-615 KHEMSRFLR
+615 HEMSRFLR
-624 QMLAETEIPIRT
+624 QMLAETDIPIRT
-636 LWLRSET
+636 LWLRSESS
-643 CIQDAQELS
+643 IHDAETLS
-652 VPKTPEILDYMLKR
+652 VPKTPEILQHMLER
-666 YDINTSGKNAIP
+666 YDRNTSGEKAIP

-726 LIYKRIMQRTGSNII
+726 MIYKQLVQRTGSNII
-741 ERSTLSELLNDM
+741 QRNTLSELLSDM
-753 EGLIG
+753 ENLVG
-758 PLLDIVFDTIY
+758 PTLDIVFDTVY

-776 QRTEEAWKMVC
+776 KRTDEAWKMVC

-820 HTPFRIIATETDRY
+820 HAPFRIIATEIDRY
-834 FNITGPSPQ
+834 ITCQLSRNSQ
-843 PSPEGKGSNTN
+843 PSTPNSQL
-854 VTSPISSLPPGGVGG
+854 II
-869 GLAVTTGGR
+869 TTGGR
-878 IDRLDEQDGRIR
+878 IDRLDEMDGRIR
-890 VVDYK
+890 IVDYK
-895 TGYHMPSI
+895 TGYHVPSI

-919 FLQAFLYSYAVLQ
+919 FLQAFLYSYAVMQ
-932 NEKPQLPLVP
+932 NDKPSSPLVP

-952 EDYDPTLTIDKKV
+952 EDYDPTLTIGKEV
-965 IEDFAPLADEF
+965 IENFAPLADEF
-976 YEGLTLV
+976 YEGLTHIIE
-983 VKQIFSPDYSFTQ
+983 QIFSPDTSFSQ
-996 TPEVKDC
+996 TPEVKNC

-1008 KLLCGR
+1008 RLLCGR

>member
-1 MKTFLSLVANDL
+1 MKTFLSLVAQDL
-13 LKRFGNNMHNVTVV
+13 LQRFGTNMHDVTVV

-40 LALASDTPVWA
+40 LALASETPVWA

-71 PIDSIASLYQIF
+71 PIDSISALYQIF
-83 SKTILTEEIQEEYS
+83 SKTILTEEMQEEYT

-102 GWGEIILSDFDDID
+102 GWGEIILSDFDDVD
-116 KHLADAEAIFSNV
+116 KHMADAEAIFLNV
-129 YEQMQLENLDY
+129 YELMELESLDY
-140 LTNEQKDTLQHFFKN
+140 LTDEQRQTLQHFFQN

-160 NSLIKERFLNVWSKM
+160 NSQLKERFLNIWS
-175 YQMYTD
+175 QMYRMYRQ
-181 LRKEQMQAGTVYEGA
+181 LREEQMQAGAVYEGA
-196 IFRSVIERLKK
+196 IFRSVIESLRK
-207 DDTLLTSFLADR
+207 DDSPLQALLEKR
-219 QTIVFAGFNVL
+219 QAVVFAGFNVL

-235 ALMSAIQKQGKALF
+235 ALMSAIQKQGKAVF

-254 SYYVENPEHEA
+254 SYYVENPEQEA
-265 GEFMRQNLK
+265 GVFMRQNLK
-274 DFPCALGKEN
+274 DFPCALGKEHF
-284 YDNLRHLQDVTF
+284 DNLRHLQDVTF

-312 LTSLY
+312 LASLN
-317 EKNLLPIEGATG
+317 EKSLLPIEGEAW
-329 VVRGTTE
+329 
-336 CGSGPTKGSGSPF
+336 
-349 ATVGSSGRG
+349 RG
-358 SVILCNENLLQPV
+358 SVILCNETLLQPV
-371 LHSLPKQVGK
+371 LHSLPQQVGK

-398 VMALLSLQTDGFDLT
+398 VMALLSMQTDGFDAT

-426 HHVYAPLLEEEQW
+426 HHVYAPFVPEEQW
-439 LRYQATDNMQ
+439 LRYQAADNVQ
-449 LLAYLIEMVEK
+449 LLTYLIETVQQ
-460 VGVHFSEIQQPNVYE
+460 VGTHFSGIQDPDVYE

-492 LQLTCRDKNPLVV
+492 LQLTGREENPLVI

-518 CSTSIPFHGEPAHGL
+518 CSTNIPFHGEPAQGL

-558 LPKNTQGNT
+558 LPRNTQSNT
-567 MIPADIREAFGLTT
+567 MIPANIREAFGLTT

-596 IQRTEHLTCVYNEN
+596 IQRTGHLTCVYNEN

-615 KHEMSRFLR
+615 RHEMSRFLR
-624 QMLAETEIPIRT
+624 QMLAETDIPIRT
-636 LWLRSET
+636 LWLKSESS
-643 CIQDAQELS
+643 IQDAEALS
-652 VPKTPEILDYMLKR
+652 VPKTPEILQRMLER
-666 YDINTSGKNAIP
+666 YDRNTGGEKAIP

-726 LIYKRIMQRTGSNII
+726 LIYKSIIQHTGSHII
-741 ERSTLSELLNDM
+741 QRNTLSEVLSNM
-753 EGLIG
+753 EGLVG
-758 PLLDIVFDTIY
+758 PILDIVFDTIY

-776 QRTEEAWKMVC
+776 NRTEEAWKMVC

-820 HTPFRIIATETDRY
+820 HAPFRIIATETDRY

-843 PSPEGKGSNTN
+843 PSPKWEGTNGQCSTPKGSRAESENEVAMVN
-854 VTSPISSLPPGGVGG
+854 VV
-869 GLAVTTGGR
+869 TGGR
-878 IDRLDEQDGRIR
+878 IDRLDEMDGRIR

-895 TGYHMPSI
+895 TGYHVPSI

-932 NEKPQLPLVP
+932 NDKPSSPLVP

-952 EDYDPTLTIDKKV
+952 EDYDPTLTIGKDV

-976 YEGLTLV
+976 YEGLTHIIE
-983 VKQIFSPDYSFTQ
+983 QIFSPDYSFTQ

>member
-1 MKTFLSLVANDL
+1 MKTFLSLVAKDL
-13 LKRFGNNMHNVTVV
+13 LQRFGTNMHDVTVV

-40 LALASDTPVWA
+40 LALASETPVWA

-71 PIDSIASLYQIF
+71 PIDSISALYQIF
-83 SKTILTEEIQEEYS
+83 SKTILTEEMQEEYT
-97 LDKFW
+97 LEKFW
-102 GWGEIILSDFDDID
+102 GWGEIILSDFDDVD
-116 KHLADAEAIFSNV
+116 KHLADAEAIFLNV
-129 YEQMQLENLDY
+129 YELMELESMDY
-140 LTNEQKDTLQHFFKN
+140 LTDEQKQTLQHFFQN
-155 FSAEG
+155 FSTEG
-160 NSLIKERFLNVWSKM
+160 NSQLKERFLNIWSQM
-175 YQMYTD
+175 HNMYTQ
-181 LRKEQMQAGTVYEGA
+181 LREEQMQAGAVYEGA
-196 IFRSVIERLKK
+196 IFRSVIENLKK
-207 DDTLLTSFLADR
+207 DDSPLQSLLQNRKAV
-219 QTIVFAGFNVL
+219 VFAGFNVL
-230 NDVEH
+230 NNVEH
-235 ALMSAIQKQGKALF
+235 ALMSAIQKQGKAIF

-254 SYYVENPEHEA
+254 CYYVENPEQEA
-265 GEFMRQNLK
+265 GVFMRQNLK
-274 DFPCALGKEN
+274 DFPCALDKEN

-312 LTSLY
+312 LSSLY
-317 EKNLLPIEGATG
+317 KNNLLPITG
-329 VVRGTTE
+329 EV
-336 CGSGPTKGSGSPF
+336 
-349 ATVGSSGRG
+349 GRG
-358 SVILCNENLLQPV
+358 SVVLCNENLLQPV
-371 LHSLPKQVGK
+371 LHSLPQQIGK

-386 GFPLTDAPIYSF
+386 GFPLTDAPVYSF
-398 VMALLSLQTDGFDLT
+398 VMALLSLQTDGFDAT

-426 HHVYAPLLEEEQW
+426 HHVYAPFVPEEQW
-439 LRYQATDNMQ
+439 LRYQATDNVQ
-449 LLAYLIEMVEK
+449 LLSYLIEMVQQ
-460 VGVHFSEIQQPNVYE
+460 VGTHFSGIQNPDVYE

-486 RILTKF
+486 RILNKF
-492 LQLTCRDKNPLVV
+492 LQLTSREENPLII
-505 QHITLRRLLRTLL
+505 QHVTLRRLLRTLL
-518 CSTSIPFHGEPAHGL
+518 CSTNIPFHGEPAQGL

-558 LPKNTQGNT
+558 LPRNTQGNT
-567 MIPADIREAFGLTT
+567 MIPANIREAFGLTT
-581 PRHRIAVFSYYFYRL
+581 PHHRIAVFSYYFYRL

-610 CVGNN
+610 CVGNSR
-615 KHEMSRFLR
+615 HEMSRFLR
-624 QMLAETEIPIRT
+624 QMLAETDIPIRT
-636 LWLRSET
+636 LWLKSESS
-643 CIQDAQELS
+643 IQDTEALS
-652 VPKTPEILDYMLKR
+652 VPKTPEILQRMLER
-666 YDINTSGKNAIP
+666 YDRKTSGEKAIP

-726 LIYKRIMQRTGSNII
+726 LIYKRIIQHTGSNII
-741 ERSTLSELLNDM
+741 QRNTLSEVLSDM
-753 EGLIG
+753 EGLVG
-758 PLLDIVFDTIY
+758 PILDIVFDTIY
-769 FHPADRW
+769 FHPTDRW
-776 QRTEEAWKMVC
+776 NRNEEAWKMVC

-820 HTPFRIIATETDRY
+820 HAPFRIIATETDRY
-834 FNITGPSPQ
+834 FNITGPSPKPSSKWESSNPQ
-843 PSPEGKGSNTN
+843 PPNSQFSILNSQFN
-854 VTSPISSLPPGGVGG
+854 I
-869 GLAVTTGGR
+869 TTGGR
-878 IDRLDEQDGRIR
+878 IDRLDEMDGRIR

-895 TGYHMPSI
+895 TGYHVPSI

-911 TAGKHEGY
+911 TTGKHEGY

-932 NEKPQLPLVP
+932 NDKPSSPLVP

-952 EDYDPTLTIDKKV
+952 EDYDPTLTIGKDV

-976 YEGLTLV
+976 YEGLTHIIE
-983 VKQIFSPDYSFTQ
+983 QIFSPNYSFTQ
-996 TPEVKDC
+996 TPELKDC

>member
-1 MKTFLSLVANDL
+1 MKTFLSIVANNL
-13 LKRFGNNMHNVTVV
+13 LQRFGTNMRDVTVV

-40 LALASDTPVWA
+40 LALASEKPVWA

-83 SKTILTEEIQEEYS
+83 SKTILTEEMQEEYS

-102 GWGEIILSDFDDID
+102 GWGEVILSDFDDVD
-116 KHLADAEAIFSNV
+116 KHLADAKAIFSNV
-129 YEQMQLENLDY
+129 YELMQLESLDY
-140 LTNEQKDTLQHFFKN
+140 LSDEQKETLEHFFKN
-155 FSAEG
+155 FSTEG
-160 NSLIKERFLNVWSKM
+160 NSIIKERFLNVWSKM
-175 YQMYTD
+175 YQMYTE
-181 LRKEQMQAGTVYEGA
+181 LREEQMQTGAVYEGA
-196 IFRSVIERLKK
+196 IFRSVIENLKK
-207 DDTLLTSFLADR
+207 DDSLLASLLEKKQA
-219 QTIVFAGFNVL
+219 IVFAGFNVL

-254 SYYVENPEHEA
+254 SYYVENRDHEA

-274 DFPCALGKEN
+274 DFPCALRKEEYN
-284 YDNLRHLQDVTF
+284 NLRQLQDVTF

-304 AARYAHQW
+304 AARYANTW
-312 LTSLY
+312 LTSLASAY
-317 EKNLLPIEGATG
+317 ETKKSLPFGGA
-329 VVRGTTE
+329 
-336 CGSGPTKGSGSPF
+336 
-349 ATVGSSGRG
+349 GRG
-358 SVILCNENLLQPV
+358 AVILCNEDLLQPV
-371 LHSLPKQVGK
+371 LHALPKQTGK

-398 VMALLSLQTDGFDLT
+398 VMALIALQTDGFDTT

-426 HHVYAPLLEEEQW
+426 HHVYAPYIDEQQW
-439 LRYQATDNMQ
+439 LIYKASDNVQ
-449 LLAYLIEMVEK
+449 LLTYLIDMVEK
-460 VGVHFSEIQQPNVYE
+460 VGLHFSEIQEPDVYE

-486 RILTKF
+486 RILNKF
-492 LQLTCRDKNPLVV
+492 LQLVSREERPLVV

-558 LPKNTQGNT
+558 LPRNTQSNT
-567 MIPADIREAFGLTT
+567 MIPANIREAFGLTT

-624 QMLAETEIPIRT
+624 QMLAETDIPIRT

-643 CIQDAQELS
+643 SIQDAQELS
-652 VPKTPEILDYMLKR
+652 VPKTPEILEHMLQR
-666 YDINTSGKNAIP
+666 YDINTSGKKAIP

-726 LIYKRIMQRTGSNII
+726 LIYKRIIQRTGSNII
-741 ERSTLSELLNDM
+741 QRNTLSELLNDM

-820 HTPFRIIATETDRY
+820 HAPFRIIATETDKY
-834 FNITGPSPQ
+834 FNITNPSPTPPRGSEQ
-843 PSPEGKGSNTN
+843 SKVSPRGDLE
-854 VTSPISSLPPGGVGG
+854 GVGPINV
-869 GLAVTTGGR
+869 LTGGR

-911 TAGKHEGY
+911 TAGRHEGY

-932 NEKPQLPLVP
+932 NDKPSLPLVP

-952 EDYDPTLTIDKKV
+952 EDYNPTLTINKEEIK
-965 IEDFAPLADEF
+965 DFAPLADEF
-976 YEGLTLV
+976 YEGLTEV

>member
-207 DDTLLTSFLADR
+207 EDTLLTSFLADR

-312 LTSLY
+312 LTLLKD
-317 EKNLLPIEGATG
+317 KNLLPI
-329 VVRGTTE
+329 
-336 CGSGPTKGSGSPF
+336 KGE
-349 ATVGSSGRG
+349 ARRG

-371 LHSLPKQVGK
+371 LHSLPQQVEK

-460 VGVHFSEIQQPNVYE
+460 VGVHFSEIQEPNVYE

-610 CVGNN
+610 CVGNS

-636 LWLRSET
+636 LWLRSDT
-643 CIQDAQELS
+643 SIQDAQTLS
-652 VPKTPEILDYMLKR
+652 VPKTPKILQRMLER

-678 LSPSAINTYMTCPLK
+678 LSPSVINTYMTCPLK
-693 FFLTHVSGLRA
+693 FFLAHVSGLRA
-704 DVDPQEGLNAPL
+704 DVDPQDGLNAPL

-726 LIYKRIMQRTGSNII
+726 LIYKRIIQRTGSHII
-741 ERSTLSELLNDM
+741 QRNTLSELLSDM
-753 EGLIG
+753 EGLVG
-758 PLLDIVFDTIY
+758 PILDIVFDTVY
-769 FHPADRW
+769 FHPADHW

-820 HTPFRIIATETDRY
+820 HTPFRIIATETDRM
-834 FNITGPSPQ
+834 FNVQLTMNNS
-843 PSPEGKGSNTN
+843 TN
-854 VTSPISSLPPGGVGG
+854 SELSTLNSQLNI
-869 GLAVTTGGR
+869 TTGGR

-976 YEGLTLV
+976 YKGLTQV

>member
-1 MKTFLSLVANDL
+1 MKTFLSLVAKDL
-13 LKRFGNNMHNVTVV
+13 LQRFGTNMHDVTVV

-40 LALASDTPVWA
+40 LALASETPVWA

-71 PIDSIASLYQIF
+71 PIDSISALYQIF
-83 SKTILTEEIQEEYS
+83 SKTILTEEMQEEYT

-102 GWGEIILSDFDDID
+102 GWGEIILSDFDDVD
-116 KHLADAEAIFSNV
+116 KHLADAEAIFLNV
-129 YEQMQLENLDY
+129 YELMELESMDY
-140 LTNEQKDTLQHFFKN
+140 LTDEQKQTLQHFFQN
-155 FSAEG
+155 FSTEG
-160 NSLIKERFLNVWSKM
+160 NSQLKERFLNIWSQM
-175 YQMYTD
+175 HNMYTQ
-181 LRKEQMQAGTVYEGA
+181 LREEQMQAGAVYEGA
-196 IFRSVIERLKK
+196 IFRSVIENLKK
-207 DDTLLTSFLADR
+207 DDSPLQSLLQNRKAV
-219 QTIVFAGFNVL
+219 VFAGFNVL
-230 NDVEH
+230 NNVEH
-235 ALMSAIQKQGKALF
+235 ALMSAIQKQGKAIF

-254 SYYVENPEHEA
+254 CYYVENPEQEA
-265 GEFMRQNLK
+265 GVFMRQNLK
-274 DFPCALGKEN
+274 DFPCALDKEN

-312 LTSLY
+312 LSSLY
-317 EKNLLPIEGATG
+317 KNNLLPITG
-329 VVRGTTE
+329 EV
-336 CGSGPTKGSGSPF
+336 
-349 ATVGSSGRG
+349 GRG
-358 SVILCNENLLQPV
+358 SVVLCNENLLQPV
-371 LHSLPKQVGK
+371 LHSLPQQVGK

-386 GFPLTDAPIYSF
+386 GFPLTDAPVYSF
-398 VMALLSLQTDGFDLT
+398 VMALLSLQTDGFDAT

-426 HHVYAPLLEEEQW
+426 HHVYAPFVPEEQW
-439 LRYQATDNMQ
+439 LRYQATDNVK
-449 LLAYLIEMVEK
+449 LLSYLIEMVQQ
-460 VGVHFSEIQQPNVYE
+460 VGTHFSGIQNPDVYE

-486 RILTKF
+486 RILNKF
-492 LQLTCRDKNPLVV
+492 LQLTSREGNPLII
-505 QHITLRRLLRTLL
+505 QHVTLRRLLRTLL
-518 CSTSIPFHGEPAHGL
+518 CSTNIPFHGEPAQGL

-558 LPKNTQGNT
+558 LPRNTQSNT
-567 MIPADIREAFGLTT
+567 MIPANIREAFGLTT
-581 PRHRIAVFSYYFYRL
+581 PHHRIAVFSYYFYRL

-610 CVGNN
+610 CVGNSR
-615 KHEMSRFLR
+615 HEMSRFLR
-624 QMLAETEIPIRT
+624 QMLAETDIPIRT
-636 LWLRSET
+636 LWLKSESS
-643 CIQDAQELS
+643 IQDTEALS
-652 VPKTPEILDYMLKR
+652 VPKTPEILQRMLER
-666 YDINTSGKNAIP
+666 YDRKTSGEKAIP

-726 LIYKRIMQRTGSNII
+726 LIYKRIIQHTGSNII
-741 ERSTLSELLNDM
+741 QRNTLSEVLSDM
-753 EGLIG
+753 EGLVG
-758 PLLDIVFDTIY
+758 PILDIVFDTIY
-769 FHPADRW
+769 FHPTDRW
-776 QRTEEAWKMVC
+776 NRNEEAWKMVC

-820 HTPFRIIATETDRY
+820 HAPFRIIATETDRY
-834 FNITGPSPQ
+834 FNITGPSPK
-843 PSPEGKGSNTN
+843 PSPKWESSN
-854 VTSPISSLPPGGVGG
+854 PQPPNSQFSI
-869 GLAVTTGGR
+869 LNSQFNITTGGR
-878 IDRLDEQDGRIR
+878 IDRLDEMDGRIR

-895 TGYHMPSI
+895 TGYHVPSI

-911 TAGKHEGY
+911 TTGKHEGY

-932 NEKPQLPLVP
+932 NDKPSSPLVP

-952 EDYDPTLTIDKKV
+952 EDYDPTLTIGKDV
-965 IEDFAPLADEF
+965 IEDFAPLANEF
-976 YEGLTLV
+976 YEGLTQIIE
-983 VKQIFSPDYSFTQ
+983 QIFSPNYSFTQ
-996 TPEVKDC
+996 TPELKDC

>member
-13 LKRFGNNMHNVTVV
+13 LQRFGTNMSNVTVV

-40 LALASDTPVWA
+40 LALASEKPVWT

-58 DLFYSLSPYVKAD
+58 DLFYSLSPYIKAD
-71 PIDSIASLYQIF
+71 PIDSITSLYQIF
-83 SKTILTEEIQEEYS
+83 SKNFLEEEMQEGYS

-102 GWGEIILSDFDDID
+102 GWGEIILSDFDDVD
-116 KHLADAEAIFSNV
+116 KHMADANAIFSNV
-129 YEQMQLENLDY
+129 YELMQLESLDY
-140 LTNEQKDTLQHFFKN
+140 LTDEQKSTLQHFFKN
-155 FSAEG
+155 FSTED
-160 NSLIKERFLNVWSKM
+160 NSVIKERFLNVWSKM
-175 YQMYTD
+175 NQIYTE
-181 LRKEQMQAGTVYEGA
+181 LRKEQMQTGTMYEGA
-196 IFRSVIERLKK
+196 IFRSVIENLKK
-207 DDTLLTSFLADR
+207 DDSLLSSLLEKKQA
-219 QTIVFAGFNVL
+219 IVFAGFNVL

-235 ALMSAIQKQGKALF
+235 ALMSAIQKQGKAIF

-254 SYYVENPEHEA
+254 TYYVENLEHEA
-265 GEFMRQNLK
+265 GIFMRQNLK
-274 DFPCALGKEN
+274 DFPCALSKEHFN
-284 YDNLRHLQDVTF
+284 NLRLLQDATF

-304 AARYAHQW
+304 AARYTHQW
-312 LTSLY
+312 LTMSHD
-317 EKNLLPIEGATG
+317 PISNRNA
-329 VVRGTTE
+329 VVM
-336 CGSGPTKGSGSPF
+336 
-349 ATVGSSGRG
+349 
-358 SVILCNENLLQPV
+358 CNESLLQPV
-371 LHSLPKQVGK
+371 LHALPKQTGK
-381 VNITM
+381 VNVTM

-398 VMALLSLQTDGFDLT
+398 VMALIALQTDGFDLT

-426 HHVYAPLLEEEQW
+426 HHVYAPFVDERQW
-439 LRYQATDNMQ
+439 LIYKATDNVQ
-449 LLAYLIEMVEK
+449 LLTYLIDMVEL
-460 VGVHFSEIQQPNVYE
+460 VGLHFSKIKEPDVYE

-486 RILTKF
+486 RILNKF
-492 LQLTCRDKNPLVV
+492 LQLINKEENPLVI

-558 LPKNTQGNT
+558 LPRNTQSNS
-567 MIPADIREAFGLTT
+567 MIPANIREAFGLTT

-610 CVGNN
+610 CVGNS

-624 QMLAETEIPIRT
+624 QMLAETNIPIRT

-643 CIQDAQELS
+643 SLQDIQDLS
-652 VPKTPEILDYMLKR
+652 VHKTSDIIKRMLQK

-721 HDTAE
+721 HDTAD
-726 LIYKRIMQRTGSNII
+726 LIYKCIIQRTENNII
-741 ERSTLSELLNDM
+741 QRSTLSELLADM
-753 EGLIG
+753 DGLVG

-769 FHPADRW
+769 FHPTDRW
-776 QRTEEAWKMVC
+776 NRTEEAWKMVC
-787 RDTRPGNQYTGELII
+787 RGTRLGNQYTGELII

-820 HTPFRIIATETDRY
+820 HAPFRIIATETDRM
-834 FNITGPSPQ
+834 FNVQCSICDVQ
-843 PSPEGKGSNTN
+843 LN
-854 VTSPISSLPPGGVGG
+854 VM
-869 GLAVTTGGR
+869 TGGR
-878 IDRLDEQDGRIR
+878 IDRLDEQDGHIR

-895 TGYHMPSI
+895 TGYHIPSI
-903 KSMDDVTN
+903 KSMDEVTN

-919 FLQAFLYSYAVLQ
+919 FLQAFLYAYAVLQ
-932 NEKPQLPLVP
+932 NDKPERLLVP
-942 ALFYPGKAYK
+942 ALFYPGKAYT
-952 EDYDPTLTIDKKV
+952 EDYTPTLTINKEV
-965 IEDFAPLADEF
+965 IEDFTSLADEF
-976 YEGLTLV
+976 YEGLTQV
-983 VKQIFSPDYSFTQ
+983 VKQIFSPDYNFTQ
-996 TPEVKDC
+996 TPEAKNC
-1003 ANCDF
+1003 TNCDF

>member
-140 LTNEQKDTLQHFFKN
+140 LTNEQKDTLQLFFKN

-235 ALMSAIQKQGKALF
+235 ALMSAILKQGKALF

-254 SYYVENPEHEA
+254 CYYVENPEHEA

-312 LTSLY
+312 LTLLKD
-317 EKNLLPIEGATG
+317 KNLLP
-329 VVRGTTE
+329 V
-336 CGSGPTKGSGSPF
+336 KGE
-349 ATVGSSGRG
+349 ARRG

-371 LHSLPKQVGK
+371 LHSLPQQVEK

-460 VGVHFSEIQQPNVYE
+460 VGVHFSEIREPNVYE

-610 CVGNN
+610 CVGNS

-636 LWLRSET
+636 LWLRSDT
-643 CIQDAQELS
+643 SIQDAQTLS
-652 VPKTPEILDYMLKR
+652 VPKTPKILQRMLER

-678 LSPSAINTYMTCPLK
+678 LSPSVINTYMTCPLK
-693 FFLTHVSGLRA
+693 FFLAHVSGLRA
-704 DVDPQEGLNAPL
+704 DVDPQDGLNAPL

-726 LIYKRIMQRTGSNII
+726 LIYKRIIQRTGSHII
-741 ERSTLSELLNDM
+741 QRNTLSELLSDM
-753 EGLIG
+753 EGLVG
-758 PLLDIVFDTIY
+758 PILDIVFDTVY
-769 FHPADRW
+769 FHPADHW

-820 HTPFRIIATETDRY
+820 HTPFRIIATETDRM
-834 FNITGPSPQ
+834 FNVQLTMNNS
-843 PSPEGKGSNTN
+843 TN
-854 VTSPISSLPPGGVGG
+854 SELSTLNSQLNI
-869 GLAVTTGGR
+869 TTGGR

-895 TGYHMPSI
+895 TGYHVPSI

-932 NEKPQLPLVP
+932 NDKPQLPLVP

-952 EDYDPTLTIDKKV
+952 EDYDPTLTIDKNV

-976 YEGLTLV
+976 YKGLTQV

>member
-219 QTIVFAGFNVL
+219 QTIVFSGFNVL

-265 GEFMRQNLK
+265 GEFMSQNLK

-312 LTSLY
+312 LTLLKD
-317 EKNLLPIEGATG
+317 KNLLPI
-329 VVRGTTE
+329 
-336 CGSGPTKGSGSPF
+336 KGE
-349 ATVGSSGRG
+349 ARRG

-371 LHSLPKQVGK
+371 LHSLPQQVEK

-460 VGVHFSEIQQPNVYE
+460 VGVHFSEIQEPNVYE

-610 CVGNN
+610 CVGNS

-636 LWLRSET
+636 LWLRSDT
-643 CIQDAQELS
+643 SIQDAQTLS
-652 VPKTPEILDYMLKR
+652 VPKTPKILQRMLER

-678 LSPSAINTYMTCPLK
+678 LSPSVINTYMTCPLK
-693 FFLTHVSGLRA
+693 FFLAHVSGLRA
-704 DVDPQEGLNAPL
+704 DVDPQDGLNAPL

-726 LIYKRIMQRTGSNII
+726 LIYKRIIQRTGSHII
-741 ERSTLSELLNDM
+741 QRNTLSELLSDM
-753 EGLIG
+753 EGLVG
-758 PLLDIVFDTIY
+758 PILDIVFDTVY
-769 FHPADRW
+769 FHPADHW

-820 HTPFRIIATETDRY
+820 HTPFRIIATETDRM
-834 FNITGPSPQ
+834 FNVQLTMNNS
-843 PSPEGKGSNTN
+843 TN
-854 VTSPISSLPPGGVGG
+854 SELSTLNSQLNI
-869 GLAVTTGGR
+869 TTGGR

-895 TGYHMPSI
+895 TGYHVPSI

-932 NEKPQLPLVP
+932 NDKPQLPLVP

-952 EDYDPTLTIDKKV
+952 EDYDPTLTIDKNV

-976 YEGLTLV
+976 YKGLTQV

>member
-312 LTSLY
+312 LTLLKD
-317 EKNLLPIEGATG
+317 KNLLP
-329 VVRGTTE
+329 V
-336 CGSGPTKGSGSPF
+336 KGE
-349 ATVGSSGRG
+349 ARRG

-371 LHSLPKQVGK
+371 LHSLPQQVEK

-460 VGVHFSEIQQPNVYE
+460 VGVHFSEIQEPNVYE

-610 CVGNN
+610 CVGNS

-636 LWLRSET
+636 LWLRSDT
-643 CIQDAQELS
+643 SIQDAQTLS
-652 VPKTPEILDYMLKR
+652 VPKTPKILQRMLER

-678 LSPSAINTYMTCPLK
+678 LSPSVINTYMTCPLK
-693 FFLTHVSGLRA
+693 FFLAHVSGLRA
-704 DVDPQEGLNAPL
+704 DVDPQDGLNAPL

-726 LIYKRIMQRTGSNII
+726 LIYKRIIQRTGSHII
-741 ERSTLSELLNDM
+741 QRNTLSELLSDM
-753 EGLIG
+753 EGLVG
-758 PLLDIVFDTIY
+758 PILDIVFDTVY
-769 FHPADRW
+769 FHPADHW

-820 HTPFRIIATETDRY
+820 HTPFRIIATETDRM
-834 FNITGPSPQ
+834 FNVQLTMNNS
-843 PSPEGKGSNTN
+843 TN
-854 VTSPISSLPPGGVGG
+854 SELSTLNSQLNI
-869 GLAVTTGGR
+869 TTGGR

-895 TGYHMPSI
+895 TGYHVPSI
-903 KSMDDVTN
+903 KSMDDV
-911 TAGKHEGY
+911 
-919 FLQAFLYSYAVLQ
+919 
-932 NEKPQLPLVP
+932 
-942 ALFYPGKAYK
+942 YPGKAYK
-952 EDYDPTLTIDKKV
+952 EDYDPTLTIDKNV

-976 YEGLTLV
+976 YKGLTQV

>member
-13 LKRFGNNMHNVTVV
+13 LHRFGNNMHDVTVV

-40 LALASDTPVWA
+40 LAMASDVPVWA

-58 DLFYSLSPYVKAD
+58 DLFYSLTPYVKAD

-83 SKTILTEEIQEEYS
+83 SKTILTEEMQEEYT

-102 GWGEIILSDFDDID
+102 GWGEIILSDFDDVD
-116 KHLADAEAIFSNV
+116 KHMADAETIFLNV
-129 YEQMQLENLDY
+129 YELMQLESLDY
-140 LTNEQKDTLQHFFKN
+140 LTDDQKQTLQHFFQN

-160 NSLIKERFLNVWSKM
+160 NSVLKERFLNIWSLMYKM
-175 YQMYTD
+175 YTQ
-181 LRKEQMQAGTVYEGA
+181 LREEQMQDGSVYEGA
-196 IFRSVIERLKK
+196 IFRSVVENLKE
-207 DDTLLTSFLADR
+207 DDTLLQSFLEKRKA
-219 QTIVFAGFNVL
+219 IVFAGFNVL

-254 SYYVENPEHEA
+254 SFYVDNPEHEA
-265 GEFMRQNLK
+265 GVFMRQNLK
-274 DFPCALGKEN
+274 DFPCALGKEHF
-284 YDNLRHLQDVTF
+284 DNLRQLQDVTF

-312 LTSLY
+312 LKSLA
-317 EKNLLPIEGATG
+317 ENESLSFGRA
-329 VVRGTTE
+329 
-336 CGSGPTKGSGSPF
+336 
-349 ATVGSSGRG
+349 GRG
-358 SVILCNENLLQPV
+358 SVILCNEDLLQPV
-371 LHSLPKQVGK
+371 LHALPKQAGK

-398 VMALLSLQTDGFDLT
+398 VMALLSLQTDGFDHT
-413 QQRFRHPFVQVVQ
+413 QQRFRYPFVQVVQ
-426 HHVYAPLLEEEQW
+426 HHVYAPFIDEQVW
-439 LRYQATDNMQ
+439 LMYRGTDNVQ
-449 LLAYLIEMVEK
+449 LLTYLIEMVEK
-460 VGVHFSEIQQPNVYE
+460 VGLHFSEIQEPNVYE

-486 RILTKF
+486 RILNKF
-492 LQLTCRDKNPLVV
+492 LQLTSREDNPLVI
-505 QHITLRRLLRTLL
+505 QHVTLRRLLRSLL
-518 CSTSIPFHGEPAHGL
+518 CSTNIPFHGEPAQGL

-558 LPKNTQGNT
+558 LPRNTQGNT
-567 MIPADIREAFGLTT
+567 MIPANIREAFGLTT

-615 KHEMSRFLR
+615 RHEMSRFLR
-624 QMLAETEIPIRT
+624 QMLAETDIPIRT
-636 LWLRSET
+636 LWMRSNT
-643 CIQDAQELS
+643 SIQDAQELS
-652 VPKTPEILDYMLKR
+652 VPKTTEILERMLQR
-666 YDINTSGKNAIP
+666 YDINTSGEKAIP

-726 LIYKRIMQRTGSNII
+726 LIYKRIIQRTGSHSIQKN
-741 ERSTLSELLNDM
+741 TLSELLDNM
-753 EGLIG
+753 EGRVG

-776 QRTEEAWKMVC
+776 SRTDEAWKMVC

-802 IRRVLMQY
+802 IRKVLMQY

-820 HTPFRIIATETDRY
+820 HAPFRIIATETDRY
-834 FNITGPSPQ
+834 FNITGPSPK

-854 VTSPISSLPPGGVGG
+854 VTSSISSLPPGGVGG

-878 IDRLDEQDGRIR
+878 IDRLDEMDGKIR

-895 TGYHMPSI
+895 TGYHVPSI
-903 KSMDDVTN
+903 KELSEVTN
-911 TAGKHEGY
+911 TATTKHQGY

-932 NEKPQLPLVP
+932 NDKPTSPLVP

-952 EDYDPTLTIDKKV
+952 EDYDPTLAIGKEV

-976 YEGLTLV
+976 YEGLTHV
-983 VKQIFSPDYSFTQ
+983 IEQIFSPDYNFTQ
-996 TPEVKDC
+996 TPEQKNC

>member
-312 LTSLY
+312 LTLLKD
-317 EKNLLPIEGATG
+317 KNLLP
-329 VVRGTTE
+329 V
-336 CGSGPTKGSGSPF
+336 KGE
-349 ATVGSSGRG
+349 ARRG

-371 LHSLPKQVGK
+371 LHSLPQQVEK

-460 VGVHFSEIQQPNVYE
+460 VGVHFSEIQEPNVYE

-610 CVGNN
+610 CVGNS

-636 LWLRSET
+636 LWLRSDT
-643 CIQDAQELS
+643 SIQDAQTLS
-652 VPKTPEILDYMLKR
+652 VPKTPKILQRMLER

-678 LSPSAINTYMTCPLK
+678 LSPSVINTYMTCPLK
-693 FFLTHVSGLRA
+693 FFLAHVSGLRA
-704 DVDPQEGLNAPL
+704 DVDPQDGLNAPL

-726 LIYKRIMQRTGSNII
+726 LIYKRIIQRTGSHII
-741 ERSTLSELLNDM
+741 QRNTLSELLSDM
-753 EGLIG
+753 EGLVG
-758 PLLDIVFDTIY
+758 PILDIVFDTVY
-769 FHPADRW
+769 FHPADHW

-820 HTPFRIIATETDRY
+820 HTPFRIIATETDRM
-834 FNITGPSPQ
+834 FNVQLTMNNS
-843 PSPEGKGSNTN
+843 TN
-854 VTSPISSLPPGGVGG
+854 SELSTLNSQLNI
-869 GLAVTTGGR
+869 TTGGR

-895 TGYHMPSI
+895 TGYHVPSI

-932 NEKPQLPLVP
+932 NDKPQLPLVP

-952 EDYDPTLTIDKKV
+952 EGYDPTLTIDKNV

-976 YEGLTLV
+976 YKGLTQV

>member
-312 LTSLY
+312 LTLLKD
-317 EKNLLPIEGATG
+317 KNLLPI
-329 VVRGTTE
+329 
-336 CGSGPTKGSGSPF
+336 KGE
-349 ATVGSSGRG
+349 ARRG

-371 LHSLPKQVGK
+371 LHSLPQQVEK

-460 VGVHFSEIQQPNVYE
+460 VGVHFSEIQEPNVYE

-610 CVGNN
+610 CVGNS

-636 LWLRSET
+636 LWLRSDT
-643 CIQDAQELS
+643 SIQDAQTLS
-652 VPKTPEILDYMLKR
+652 VPKTPKILQRMLER

-678 LSPSAINTYMTCPLK
+678 LSPSVINTYMTCPLK
-693 FFLTHVSGLRA
+693 FFLAHVSGLRA
-704 DVDPQEGLNAPL
+704 DVDPQDGLNAPL

-726 LIYKRIMQRTGSNII
+726 LIYKRIIQRTGSHII
-741 ERSTLSELLNDM
+741 QRNTLSELLSDM
-753 EGLIG
+753 EGLVG
-758 PLLDIVFDTIY
+758 PILDIVFDTVY
-769 FHPADRW
+769 FHPADHW

-820 HTPFRIIATETDRY
+820 HTPFRIIATETDRM
-834 FNITGPSPQ
+834 FNVQLTMNNS
-843 PSPEGKGSNTN
+843 TN
-854 VTSPISSLPPGGVGG
+854 SELSTLNSQLNI
-869 GLAVTTGGR
+869 TTGGR
-878 IDRLDEQDGRIR
+878 IDRLDEQDSRIR

-895 TGYHMPSI
+895 TGYHVPSI

-932 NEKPQLPLVP
+932 NDKPQLPLVP

-952 EDYDPTLTIDKKV
+952 EDYDPTLTIDKNV

-976 YEGLTLV
+976 YKGLTQV

>member
-13 LKRFGNNMHNVTVV
+13 LQRFGTNMHNVTVV

-40 LALASDTPVWA
+40 LALASSTPVWA

-71 PIDSIASLYQIF
+71 PIDSIATLYQIF
-83 SKTILTEEIQEEYS
+83 SQTILTEEMQEEYS

-116 KHLADAEAIFSNV
+116 KHLADAKAIFSNV
-129 YEQMQLENLDY
+129 YELMQLESLDY
-140 LTNEQKDTLQHFFKN
+140 LTDEQKSTLQHFFRN
-155 FSAEG
+155 FSSEG
-160 NSLIKERFLNVWSKM
+160 NSVLKERFLNIWSQM
-175 YQMYTD
+175 FEMYTQ
-181 LRKEQMQAGTVYEGA
+181 LRNNQMQAGAVYEGA
-196 IFRSVIERLKK
+196 IFRTVIENIKK
-207 DDTLLTSFLADR
+207 DNTLLDSLFENR
-219 QTIVFAGFNVL
+219 QAIVFAGFNVL
-230 NDVEH
+230 NNVEH

-265 GEFMRQNLK
+265 GVFMRQNLK
-274 DFPCALGKEN
+274 DFPCALGKEHFN
-284 YDNLRHLQDVTF
+284 NLRQLQDVTF

-312 LTSLY
+312 LAEDHDKVS
-317 EKNLLPIEGATG
+317 NHNA
-329 VVRGTTE
+329 
-336 CGSGPTKGSGSPF
+336 
-349 ATVGSSGRG
+349 
-358 SVILCNENLLQPV
+358 VILCNEGLLQPV

-398 VMALLSLQTDGFDLT
+398 LMALISLQTDGFDPT

-426 HHVYAPLLEEEQW
+426 HHVYAPFLEEQQW
-439 LRYQATDNMQ
+439 LRYQATDNVQ
-449 LLAYLIEMVEK
+449 LLTYLIEMVEM
-460 VGVHFSEIQQPNVYE
+460 VGQQFSEIQEPDVYQ

-486 RILTKF
+486 RILAKF
-492 LQLTCRDKNPLVV
+492 LQLTSREENPLTI

-567 MIPADIREAFGLTT
+567 MIPANLREAFGLTT

-596 IQRTEHLTCVYNEN
+596 IQRTQHLTCVYNEN
-610 CVGNN
+610 CVGNSR
-615 KHEMSRFLR
+615 HEMSRFLR

-643 CIQDAQELS
+643 SIQDAQELS
-652 VPKTPEILDYMLKR
+652 VPKTPEILERMLKR

-678 LSPSAINTYMTCPLK
+678 LSPSAINMYMTCPLK

-726 LIYKRIMQRTGSNII
+726 LIYKRILQHTGSNII
-741 ERSTLSELLNDM
+741 QRNTLSELLSDM

-787 RDTRPGNQYTGELII
+787 RGTRPGNQYTGELII

-820 HTPFRIIATETDRY
+820 HAPFRIIATETDRY
-834 FNITGPSPQ
+834 FNITGPSPK
-843 PSPEGKGSNTN
+843 PSPKWESSN
-854 VTSPISSLPPGGVGG
+854 PQPPNSQFSI
-869 GLAVTTGGR
+869 LNSQFNITTGGR

-895 TGYHMPSI
+895 TGYHMPGI

-911 TAGKHEGY
+911 IAGKHEGY

-932 NEKPQLPLVP
+932 TDKPQIPLVP
-942 ALFYPGKAYK
+942 ALFYPGKAFK
-952 EDYDPTLTIDKKV
+952 EDYNPTLTIGKDV

-976 YEGLTLV
+976 YEGLTHV
-983 VKQIFSPDYSFTQ
+983 IEHIFSPDYSFTQ
-996 TPEVKDC
+996 TPEQKDC